1 MMESFKGWIVT
12 ICTIVILIYCIEL
25 LMPNNSMR
33 KYAKFTTGLILVVVI
48 ISPVLKFM
56 NGDFSMDQYVSK
68 AEQYLD
74 GESSKIDYEKY
85 KKENVNRT
93 IDNFKKNLEVAY
105 KDKLQKKYSDSNF
118 ELEIQC
124 NYDEKEGKIS
134 VDSVKIDV
142 QDKSIVNVKKVSIG
156 KVENEEDIEE
166 TPRVKEI
173 KDLVAN
179 ELNVEKGKIYVC
191 TNK

>member
-74 GESSKIDYEKY
+74 GESSKVDYEKY
-85 KKENVNRT
+85 KNENVNRT

-105 KDKLQKKYSDSNF
+105 KDKLQKKYNDSNF

-156 KVENEEDIEE
+156 KVENEENIEE
-166 TPRVKEI
+166 TPKVKEI

-191 TNK
+191 INK